1 MHKGKEAVISAWR
14 GLQGTPGSPEWVV
27 LILMAQWLRPWSI
40 RGSGCYLRA
49 KTHLVPRMAMLW
61 RWPGLWVSI
70 AFRAQFSGRPCLPLT
85 DPRYRTHLSSI
96 NSGPQPGVILPPRG
110 HLAISGE
117 ICDCHSSGGG
127 WWEFLSASSGW
138 RSGMLLNI
146 QQCTQ
151 DNPQQQ
157 RMVWPW
163 GLIVLKLR
171 NPDIEGLKRV
181 WAPPNIYYGRAKQEL
196 SCLMVDSSRPSNNER
211 EVRAPLE
218 GLELSQAER
227 NRHTRVFRAPKSQC
241 WAFSPCSS
249 GGQIA
254 LRMSSRATAN
264 SLRTML
270 MFNES

>member
-1 MHKGKEAVISAWR
+1 MKGITRHPGVTGVSSSDFNGTMTAAMIHQGQSMLFKSKDAFGPVDGYAVKMTRALGFHSLSGPVQWQALSPTEWSPLQDALKFHKQWSSTR
-14 GLQGTPGSPEWVV
+14 GDPAPQGTSGNIWRD
-27 LILMAQWLRPWSI
+27 LWLS
-40 RGSGCYLRA
+40 
-49 KTHLVPRMAMLW
+49 
-61 RWPGLWVSI
+61 
-70 AFRAQFSGRPCLPLT
+70 QFWG
-85 DPRYRTHLSSI
+85 
-96 NSGPQPGVILPPRG
+96 
-110 HLAISGE
+110 
-117 ICDCHSSGGG
+117 GGG
-127 WWEFLSASSGW
+127 WREFLLASSGW
-138 RSGMLLNI
+138 RSGMSLNI

-171 NPDIEGLKRV
+171 NRDIEGLRRV
-181 WAPPNIYYGRAKQEL
+181 WAPPSIYYGRAKQDL

-227 NRHTRVFRAPKSQC
+227 NRHTGVFQAPKSQC

-249 GGQIA
+249 GGHIA
-254 LRMSSRATAN
+254 LWMSSHAMAN